1 MSGVEDCFYHE
12 AIATGNA
19 TSKEKQRT
27 PAISQIPGWGSDV
40 TAAAVPSFGG
50 RRIGLFE
57 HDSDYVRLAKMGGR
71 ANLLTHPDS
80 AKMVPRERV
89 AYSKP
94 DWMVYEAFQP
104 SPSRVKANVIP
115 DYMIHD
121 RPVPSHLPGGGNPP
135 WAEDGQSCFR
145 REGEDSVRSYKTTRI
160 DNISKPGQKRL
171 EANNNGGNDDGNYDN
186 EIIES
191 RKEKY
196 KNRRYQAEV
205 RLGEIEADFREA
217 RRGREEAAAAAATA
231 AAADTSVSA
240 EAAATNSEGYSPSA
254 PSAPQR
260 HSRSPTESAPEIGM
274 RF

>member
-40 TAAAVPSFGG
+40 TAGAAPSLGG

-121 RPVPSHLPGGGNPP
+121 RPVPSHLPGGGKPP

-145 REGEDSVRSYKTTRI
+145 REGEESVRSYKTTRI
-160 DNISKPGQKRL
+160 DNVSKPGQKRL
-171 EANNNGGNDDGNYDN
+171 EVNNNGSNDNDD
-186 EIIES
+186 
-191 RKEKY
+191 EKY
-196 KNRRYQAEV
+196 TNRRYQAGV
-205 RLGEIEADFREA
+205 RLGELESDFREA
-217 RRGREEAAAAAATA
+217 RRGREEAAAATTA
-231 AAADTSVSA
+231 ANTSASA
-240 EAAATNSEGYSPSA
+240 EAAATNGQGYSPSS
-254 PSAPQR
+254 PSAPRR
-260 HSRSPTESAPEIGM
+260 HSTTESSAPERGM